1 MACRKKGTE
10 TSEIE
15 FSTNVIQTP
24 NYREGNM
31 AVISISR
38 GSYSKG
44 KEVAEKVAAQLGYR
58 CLSREVILDASE
70 NYHIPEI
77 KLAKAIHDA
86 PSILERFGRDKTR
99 FITYYQSAL
108 VRDVQKGNV
117 VYHGLAGH
125 LLLKGIPHVLKV
137 RIIADLDERV
147 CHEME
152 CERIPKQEALRLIL
166 KDDQQ
171 RRKWTQSLYGVD
183 PWDCSLYD
191 LVLSIQK
198 LTIADAVDFICRAAQ
213 LPQFRTTEESQRKI
227 DDLALASQVKAA
239 LVGDYPGISVKSDY
253 GNILIYTKAD
263 ARLLRKL
270 EAKAKSLCRDIE
282 GIKSLEVQFG
292 AEVPAQRYLEG

>member
-1 MACRKKGTE
+1 
-10 TSEIE
+10 
-15 FSTNVIQTP
+15 
-24 NYREGNM
+24 M

-38 GSYSKG
+38 GSFSKG

-58 CLSREVILDASE
+58 CISREVILDASE
-70 NYHIPEI
+70 NYQIPEI

-86 PSILERFGRDKTR
+86 PSILERFGRDKSR

-108 VRDVQKGNV
+108 VRDVQKDNV

-183 PWDCSLYD
+183 PWDSSLYD
-191 LVLSIQK
+191 LVLSIKK

-213 LPQFRTTEESQRKI
+213 LPQFKTTKESQRKM

-282 GIKSLEVQFG
+282 GINSLEVQFG